1 MARIGKRILSAFIEV
16 TDNKR
21 ESPPDRDSV
30 PVAAGDE
37 THSSNGYS
45 FDGSSGQ
52 PDNSPVQADNSSAQ
66 ADARFTDYFDKL
78 FGDANIP
85 GPDYYEFSKMIEA
98 MQAIPDEQSR
108 FYAAY
113 AGLHVQG
120 LEKEKLLSTASEYL
134 RILSADASH
143 FQATV
148 DNALQEKV
156 NGKAATAEEKSQRIR
171 SLSEEILG
179 LQKQIAALQAEI
191 LEDKGKIEA
200 SSKGYATESQRR
212 KTRIQ
217 DDIEKIRHYIH

>member
-16 TDNKR
+16 TDNKKG
-21 ESPPDRDSV
+21 SAPDRDNGPATDGS
-30 PVAAGDE
+30 E
-37 THSSNGYS
+37 TRSSNG
-45 FDGSSGQ
+45 
-52 PDNSPVQADNSSAQ
+52 SPVEGSPLQ

-78 FGDANIP
+78 FSEGNIP
-85 GPDYYEFSKMIEA
+85 GPDYYEFSKMIGA

-120 LEKEKLLSTASEYL
+120 LEKEKLLSTAAEYL
-134 RILSADASH
+134 HILSADASH

-156 NGKAATAEEKSQRIR
+156 HGKAAAAEEKSQRIR
-171 SLSEEILG
+171 SLSQEIIG
-179 LQKQIAALQAEI
+179 LQQQIAALQAEI

-200 SSKGYATESQRR
+200 SSTGYSAESQRR

>member
-1 MARIGKRILSAFIEV
+1 MARIGKRFLSAFIEV
-16 TDNKR
+16 TDDKKG
-21 ESPPDRDSV
+21 SPPDRDNG
-30 PVAAGDE
+30 PATDGTE
-37 THSSNGYS
+37 TRSSNGYS
-45 FDGSSGQ
+45 FDGA
-52 PDNSPVQADNSSAQ
+52 PVRTDSLPVETN
-66 ADARFTDYFDKL
+66 ARFMDYFDKL
-78 FGDANIP
+78 FAEANIP

-108 FYAAY
+108 FYTAY

-120 LEKEKLLSTASEYL
+120 LEKEKLLSTAAEYL

-156 NGKAATAEEKSQRIR
+156 HGKAAAAEEKSQRIR
-171 SLSEEILG
+171 SLSEEIIG
-179 LQKQIAALQAEI
+179 LQQQIAALQAEI

-200 SSKGYATESQRR
+200 SSTGYSAESQRR